1 MFVEQRLQ
9 KVHSNEQIIAS
20 TESAGNGIAQCSQ
33 AFLISNILSSYS
45 VMRFHHDRLE
55 ISLFDETFDIVDP
68 RDCALVAAS
77 PSCRNLRFCWNRPQ
91 GYQRTSMINECDL
104 AELPFARQIPP
115 LSERCDENNQT
126 QRWFFDSLS
135 V

>member
-20 TESAGNGIAQCSQ
+20 TESAGNGMEQCSQ
-33 AFLISNILSSYS
+33 AFLISNILSSSS

-55 ISLFDETFDIVDP
+55 ISLFDETFDMFDP
-68 RDCALVAAS
+68 RDCALVAGVFLL
-77 PSCRNLRFCWNRPQ
+77 PKRVLLLDRPQ
-91 GYQRTSMINECDL
+91 GYQLPSMINECDL
-104 AELPFARQIPP
+104 AELPFARQILP